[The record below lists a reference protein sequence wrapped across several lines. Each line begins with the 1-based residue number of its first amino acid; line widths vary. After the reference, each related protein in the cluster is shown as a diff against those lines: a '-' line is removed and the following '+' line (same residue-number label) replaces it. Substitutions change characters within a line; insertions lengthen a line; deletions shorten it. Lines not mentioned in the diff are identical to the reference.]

1 MIWYLL
7 SVVIC
12 LPFYIWYNWYV
23 GIGLNPSSLLIFII
37 FALIPGVNVLAMLFG
52 VALLVEDVFRS
63 WSKRTQFRVLL
74 KGRGD

>member
-1 MIWYLL
+1 MILYLL
-7 SVVIC
+7 SIAVC

-37 FALIPGVNVLAMLFG
+37 FALIPGANVLAMLFG
-52 VALLVEDVFRS
+52 IALLAEDAFCS